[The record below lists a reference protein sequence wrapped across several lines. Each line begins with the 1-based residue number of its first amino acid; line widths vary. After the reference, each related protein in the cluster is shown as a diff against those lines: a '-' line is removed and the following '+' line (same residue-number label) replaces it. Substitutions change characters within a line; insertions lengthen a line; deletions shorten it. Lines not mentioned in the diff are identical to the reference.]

1 MEKCTERYQLSA
13 SKCFMHFSSILR
25 HALML
30 LKNPQGSRLGVDHL
44 TIEEGV
50 DDFEKQILCMHT
62 YTKKKNKMHTTTA
75 KKNSCKFS
83 ELKKRMSHREKISC
97 VHTSQGKFL
106 VDERVKTFMHID
118 VPSAPFP
125 PRPNGAGATAVYS
138 GTPAVTSLIHSLHY
152 YSHFLCPM
160 KHL

>member
-62 YTKKKNKMHTTTA
+62 YTKNKMHTTTA

-97 VHTSQGKFL
+97 VHTSRGNYP
-106 VDERVKTFMHID
+106 H
-118 VPSAPFP
+118 PSALCIFQ
-125 PRPNGAGATAVYS
+125 VSLDMHLCYS
-138 GTPAVTSLIHSLHY
+138 KIHKD
-152 YSHFLCPM
+152 PG
-160 KHL
+160 

>member
-62 YTKKKNKMHTTTA
+62 YTKKKQNAHNHCQKKFMQVQWA
-75 KKNSCKFS
+75 EKKNVTQRKDI
-83 ELKKRMSHREKISC
+83 LRTHIPRKIPSGWK
-97 VHTSQGKFL
+97 GKNIHAYRCTKCPL
-106 VDERVKTFMHID
+106 
-118 VPSAPFP
+118 